1 MKKILF
7 ALCAVAAL
15 VSCNNNEIVNL
26 DQEAISFGSAFV
38 NNSTK
43 AEDTF
48 TIDLAR
54 LQNEGFKVWATT
66 QRPASSEVVSLLAEE
81 PVTYSG
87 GAWGYAVANTQ
98 YWIPGNTYNFT
109 ALVNADVATNDVE
122 DGHPVQF
129 VYDVTTQKDLLY
141 ATRTCTGQATGSN
154 TSVEFTFEHLLSK
167 AYLTVDL
174 TDMSQNNDKYTY
186 LVENVQINDV
196 FKVATYDIAGD
207 VWTKSSSYNCE
218 LGDVDGADFLAAG
231 ATYTSDY
238 ARLVVPSTYT
248 NAAGTPFG
256 ITCTISTLYDEQ
268 LINVQNYSTSAGFS
282 HTFEK
287 GHVYNF
293 VLKLGNPG
301 DEIDFTVLD
310 VTDWDPDHN
319 GNGSDDDDV
328 EL

>member
-15 VSCNNNEIVNL
+15 ASCTNNEIVNL
-26 DQEAISFGSAFV
+26 NQESISFGNAFV
-38 NNSTK
+38 ENATK
-43 AEDTF
+43 AVDDF
-48 TIDLAR
+48 TLDK
-54 LQNEGFKVWATT
+54 EGLKAVGFNVWATT
-66 QRPASSEVVSLLAEE
+66 QRPGGTIVPILANE
-81 PVTYSG
+81 PVTFSG
-87 GAWGYAVANTQ
+87 SVWGYDAAHTQ
-98 YWIPGNTYNFT
+98 YWIPDNTYNFA
-109 ALVNADVATNDVE
+109 ALVNANVVPAGVVNGLPNSFE
-122 DGHPVQF
+122 
-129 VYDVTTQKDLLY
+129 YDVKNQKDLLY
-141 ATRTCTGQATGSN
+141 ATHSCTGLAASN
-154 TSVEFTFEHLLSK
+154 PTVQFTFEHLLSK

-174 TDMSQNNDKYTY
+174 TDMSQYNDKYTY

-196 FKVATYDIAGD
+196 FEVATYDIAGD

-268 LINVQNYSTSAGFS
+268 LINVQNYSTSTGFS

-301 DEIDFTVLD
+301 EEIKFSVLD
-310 VTDWDPDHN
+310 VTDWDTDHN
-319 GNGSDDDDV
+319 DNDADDDDV